1 MDDSPRFD
9 RLRKTTQRR
18 LQKGWTG
25 KHTGRW
31 HGHHRLDSP
40 QRQQQRTFQSNSRVR
55 QRAQELS
62 RQARWCEN
70 LRFPTY
76 EDHHDTL
83 DHCER
88 QPFRWLNYDED
99 GFNEHDWWE
108 EYWESLSDWG
118 RDRAPVIEY
127 LPGRRE
133 YECMEADPCPLCGGN
148 CIQVLKRD
156 VEEDLYGMKW
166 RFPYD
171 DYF

>member
-18 LQKGWTG
+18 RQKGRTA
-25 KHTGRW
+25 KHASRRQ
-31 HGHHRLDSP
+31 GHRRLDSP
-40 QRQQQRTFQSNSRVR
+40 QRQQQRTFQNKSRVR
-55 QRAQELS
+55 DQERKLS
-62 RQARWCEN
+62 RLSRWCED

-88 QPFRWLNYDED
+88 QPFRWLNYEGD

-108 EYWESLSDWG
+108 EYWEALSDWG
-118 RDRAPVIEY
+118 SDSSPAREY

-133 YECMEADPCPLCGGN
+133 YECMEAGPCPLCGGN

-156 VEEDLYGMKW
+156 VEQDLYGMKW